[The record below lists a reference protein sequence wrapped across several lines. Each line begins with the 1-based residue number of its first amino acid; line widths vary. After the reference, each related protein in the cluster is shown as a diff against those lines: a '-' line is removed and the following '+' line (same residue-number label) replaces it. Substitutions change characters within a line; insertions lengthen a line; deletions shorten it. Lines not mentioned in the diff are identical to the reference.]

1 MAGGEGE
8 VEEGTAVPVVASLGA
23 FHEVAMADGNDVMPA
38 NDLGEDGAGALDH
51 DCHNVPSIAVARGV
65 RGAKAEELV
74 GENYRM
80 RQNRPCIQQFCP

>member
-80 RQNRPCIQQFCP
+80 RQDCPCIQQFCP